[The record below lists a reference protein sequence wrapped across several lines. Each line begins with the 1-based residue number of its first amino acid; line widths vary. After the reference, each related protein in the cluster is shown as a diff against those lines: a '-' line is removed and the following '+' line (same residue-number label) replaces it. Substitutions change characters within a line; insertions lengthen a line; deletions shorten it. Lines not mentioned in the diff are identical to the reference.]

1 MTMLSGKLN
10 FFSIKNLQMTPLINH
25 EAITKYH
32 FKEINPHTII
42 AVVDIGPPIK
52 DIIKGKGFCPI
63 GINPYPTP

>member
-1 MTMLSGKLN
+1 MLSGKLN
-10 FFSIKNLQMTPLINH
+10 FFSIKNLQMAPLIIH

-32 FKEINPHTII
+32 FKEINPHIII
-42 AVVDIGPPIK
+42 AVIDIGPPIK